1 MNTDIIAYYKE
12 RANEYEG
19 IYQKPERQEELL
31 QATALLQKIFSGK
44 LVFEIA
50 CGTGYWTERIAATAK
65 AVLATDINEAVLEV
79 AQAKAYKNANV
90 TFEQADLFQL
100 KDTALKCNHLFGG
113 FIWSH
118 IQLQD
123 LDKFVQIIN
132 NFIEPGGTIVLMD
145 NNYVEGSNLPTV
157 HQDEYGNTYQLRR
170 LKNNTEHLILKN
182 FPPEDFVRQTLAG
195 KATEINFVN
204 MEYFWLLSYKPVTAE
219 D

>member
-1 MNTDIIAYYKE
+1 MNTDIVAYYKQ
-12 RANEYEG
+12 RVIEYEEV
-19 IYQKPERQEELL
+19 YQKPERQQELL

-44 LVFEIA
+44 LVFELA

-79 AQAKAYKNANV
+79 AQTKTYKNANV
-90 TFEQADLFQL
+90 TFEQADIFQL

-123 LDKFVQIIN
+123 LDKFIGITN

-145 NNYVEGSNLPTV
+145 NNHVEGSNLPIS
-157 HQDEYGNTYQLRR
+157 HQDDLGNTYQLRR
-170 LKNNTEHLILKN
+170 LKDGTEHLILKN
-182 FPPEDFVRQTLAG
+182 FPTEEFIRQCLAG
-195 KATEINFVN
+195 KATEINFIK
-204 MEYFWLLSYKPVTAE
+204 MTYFWLLSYKPSIEE